1 MIDIDLLSAAQKYWW
16 LIVGPGVTFAGIALF
31 YLRTQFATKA
41 EFKTQSD
48 RVNSALTDLRVQ
60 IEDHTQVSNRRLQ
73 HLEGLT
79 EHLPDKDAFHK
90 LALQVERQNGEIA
103 ALREMQKGTN
113 SGVKRIEEYLINQGK
128 KQ

>member
-1 MIDIDLLSAAQKYWW
+1 MDFITVAQKWWW
-16 LIVGPGVTFAGIALF
+16 LVIGPGVAVAGIALF

-48 RVNSALTDLRVQ
+48 RVNSALTGLRVQ

-73 HLEGLT
+73 HLEGVT
-79 EHLPDKDAFHK
+79 EHLPDKDAFHR
-90 LALQVERQNGEIA
+90 LALQVERQNGEIS

-113 SGVKRIEEYLINQGK
+113 SGVRRIEEYLINQGK
-128 KQ
+128 TK

>member
-1 MIDIDLLSAAQKYWW
+1 MDFITIAQKYWW
-16 LIVGPGVTFAGIALF
+16 FIVGPGVAVAGIALF
-31 YLRTQFATKA
+31 YLRTQFATKS

-48 RVNSALTDLRVQ
+48 RVNASLAGLREQ

-73 HLEGLT
+73 HLEGVT
-79 EHLPDKDAFHK
+79 EHLPDKDAFHR
-90 LALQVERQNGEIA
+90 LALQVERQNGEIS

-128 KQ
+128 TK